1 LTKIVLIRH
10 GQTTWNALGKYQGQ
24 SDIELSEM
32 GIEQAERL
40 AQNFPLAKIDA
51 IYSSDLKRAH
61 KTAQCIASQFKL
73 PVQTKTA
80 LREVDF
86 GDWEGLTYDQ
96 INSKWGGMMQH
107 FFANPDTDQIPGGE
121 SFAQLQQRA
130 TQAVL
135 AICQDHPDQTVV
147 IAAHGAVNRTIIAE
161 ALHMPLRY
169 IWSIRQDNTAVNILT
184 YNGSERS
191 IELMNS
197 TEHLKK

>member
-1 LTKIVLIRH
+1 LTKIILIRH

-24 SDIELSEM
+24 SDIELSKM

-40 AQNFPLAKIDA
+40 TQNFPLAKIDA

-61 KTAQCIASQFKL
+61 KTAQCIASQFNL

-121 SFAQLQQRA
+121 SFVQLQQRA

-135 AICQDHPDQTVV
+135 AICHDHPDQTVV